1 MYITFTPRNVPER
14 CLCECFFSFRELKI
28 ASGFDRAPE
37 IDRGY
42 HLYKKERDSQ
52 GNLDLLPRL
61 EMDQ

>member
-1 MYITFTPRNVPER
+1 MSV
-14 CLCECFFSFRELKI
+14 FFPFRELKI